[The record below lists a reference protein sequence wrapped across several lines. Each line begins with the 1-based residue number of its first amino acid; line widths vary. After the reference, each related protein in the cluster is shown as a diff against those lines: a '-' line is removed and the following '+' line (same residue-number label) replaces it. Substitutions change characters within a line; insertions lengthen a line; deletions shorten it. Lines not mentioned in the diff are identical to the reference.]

1 MRNLSLI
8 ALVIAAVLLLNGVF
22 VVRQNET
29 GVLFQLQKVV
39 RSDIEPG
46 LHFKIP
52 FVQRSQ
58 VFDRRI
64 LTLDSQPEPY
74 LTNEKKDVN
83 VDFFAKWRITDA
95 VAFYRAT
102 QGGSEER
109 ALNRL
114 NPIIKEALRN
124 LINQRNLR
132 DVVASERT
140 NLSEALVDVA
150 NAATGKLG
158 IEIVDIRIKRLDL
171 PDRVSNSVFE
181 RMRAERKEVANELRS
196 QGTEA
201 GEQIQATAD
210 RERRVL
216 IAEAERDAQ
225 TLRGEG
231 DAKAAE
237 VYAAAYNRDP
247 EFYGFNRSLEA
258 YREAFMNGDDV
269 MVLDPKSEFFRY
281 FRDTSQNGAR

>member
-8 ALVIAAVLLLNGVF
+8 AIAVIAVLLLNGVF
-22 VVRQNET
+22 VVRQNEV
-29 GVLFQLQKVV
+29 GLLFQFQKML
-39 RSDIEPG
+39 RSDIQPG

-52 FVQRSQ
+52 FIQRSQ

-109 ALNRL
+109 ALTRL
-114 NPIIKEALRN
+114 NPIVKEALRN

-132 DVVASERT
+132 DVVASQRAD
-140 NLSEALVDVA
+140 LSEALVDVA

-181 RMRAERKEVANELRS
+181 RMRAERKEVANALRS

-201 GEQIQATAD
+201 GEEIKATAD
-210 RERRVL
+210 RERQVL
-216 IAEAERDAQ
+216 VAQAERDGQ
-225 TLRGEG
+225 SLRGEG
-231 DAKAAE
+231 DARAAE
-237 VYAAAYNRDP
+237 IYAEAYSRDP

-258 YREAFMNGDDV
+258 YREAFMNGSDV
-269 MVLDPKSEFFRY
+269 MVLDPNSEFFRY
-281 FRDTSQNGAR
+281 FRDTSRNGAR

>member
-102 QGGSEER
+102 QGGS
-109 ALNRL
+109 
-114 NPIIKEALRN
+114 
-124 LINQRNLR
+124 
-132 DVVASERT
+132 
-140 NLSEALVDVA
+140 
-150 NAATGKLG
+150 
-158 IEIVDIRIKRLDL
+158 
-171 PDRVSNSVFE
+171 
-181 RMRAERKEVANELRS
+181 
-196 QGTEA
+196 
-201 GEQIQATAD
+201 
-210 RERRVL
+210 
-216 IAEAERDAQ
+216 
-225 TLRGEG
+225 
-231 DAKAAE
+231 
-237 VYAAAYNRDP
+237 
-247 EFYGFNRSLEA
+247 
-258 YREAFMNGDDV
+258 
-269 MVLDPKSEFFRY
+269 
-281 FRDTSQNGAR
+281 AR

>member
-1 MRNLSLI
+1 M
-8 ALVIAAVLLLNGVF
+8 
-22 VVRQNET
+22 
-29 GVLFQLQKVV
+29 
-39 RSDIEPG
+39 
-46 LHFKIP
+46 
-52 FVQRSQ
+52 
-58 VFDRRI
+58 
-64 LTLDSQPEPY
+64 
-74 LTNEKKDVN
+74 
-83 VDFFAKWRITDA
+83 
-95 VAFYRAT
+95 
-102 QGGSEER
+102 
-109 ALNRL
+109 

>member
-8 ALVIAAVLLLNGVF
+8 IIAVVVIVLLNGLF
-22 VVRQNET
+22 VVRQNEV

-52 FVQRSQ
+52 FVQRAQ

-114 NPIIKEALRN
+114 NPIVKEALRN

-150 NAATGKLG
+150 NEATGKLG

-196 QGTEA
+196 QGAEA
-201 GEQIQATAD
+201 GERIQATAD

-216 IAEAERDAQ
+216 LAEAERDAQ

-231 DAKAAE
+231 DAKATE
-237 VYAAAYNRDP
+237 VYAAAFGRDP
-247 EFYGFNRSLEA
+247 EFYAFNRSLEA
-258 YREAFMNGDDV
+258 YREAFRNGDDV

-281 FRDTSQNGAR
+281 FRDTSQNGSR

>member
-8 ALVIAAVLLLNGVF
+8 AIAVVAIVLLNGLF
-22 VVRQNET
+22 VVRQNEV

-114 NPIIKEALRN
+114 NPIVKEALRN

-201 GEQIQATAD
+201 AEQIQATAD

-231 DAKAAE
+231 DAKATE
-237 VYAAAYNRDP
+237 TYAAAYSRDP

-281 FRDTSQNGAR
+281 FRDTSQNGSR

>member
-8 ALVIAAVLLLNGVF
+8 AIAIAAVLLLNGVF

-52 FVQRSQ
+52 FVQRAQ

-114 NPIIKEALRN
+114 NPIVKEALRN

-201 GEQIQATAD
+201 AEQIQATAD

-225 TLRGEG
+225 SLRGEG